1 MSSNASLITAL
12 IHEIGV
18 DPGFNIRQDT
28 PERAAHIDQLKESIR
43 TVGLQVPL
51 RVRRHHET
59 YLIVDGHC
67 RFAALQALHQE
78 GAHRD
83 GVQCFVEPG
92 DSTTADHI
100 LTMLISDT
108 RLPFQPLERAEG
120 VMRMLRLG
128 WNKTR
133 VALHLGCSVKQVEY
147 LIDLA
152 HVPEEVKAM
161 VVEGEVAPT
170 VAVQAVRK
178 EGPAHAAE
186 ALTAAKE
193 AKEERKAKAAEAAK
207 TPKAARAER
216 QAKADA
222 APTPPPRPEDGA
234 PPFDRETFHAMH
246 ETLRDLLRLTSVD
259 LIHATIRDLY
269 ESLS

>member
-1 MSSNASLITAL
+1 MQSNASLISVS
-12 IHEIGV
+12 IRDIEV
-18 DPGFNIRQDT
+18 DPGFNIRHDT
-28 PERAAHIDQLKESIR
+28 AERLAHIDQLKESIR

-51 RVRRHHET
+51 RVRHNDLH
-59 YLIVDGHC
+59 YVIVDGHC

-78 GAHRD
+78 GAHADTVR
-83 GVQCFVEPG
+83 CFVEPG

-108 RLPFQPLERAEG
+108 HLPFQPLERAEG
-120 VMRMLRLG
+120 VLRLLRLG
-128 WNKTR
+128 WNKPR
-133 VALHLGCSVKQVEY
+133 VAGHLGCSVRQIEY

-170 VAVQAVRK
+170 AAVKAVRK
-178 EGPAHAAE
+178 EGPTRAAE
-186 ALTAAKE
+186 ALTAATE
-193 AKEERKAKAAEAAK
+193 AKKEKKVRGAAAK
-207 TPKAARAER
+207 TPQAARAER
-216 QAKADA
+216 QANADHTPA
-222 APTPPPRPEDGA
+222 APRRPEDGP

-246 ETLRDLLRLTSVD
+246 ETLRDLLRLTSAD

>member
-1 MSSNASLITAL
+1 MQSNASLIYVPVPA
-12 IHEIGV
+12 IGV

-28 PERAAHIDQLKESIR
+28 AERVAHIDQLKESIR

-51 RVRRHHET
+51 RVRHNNLH
-59 YLIVDGHC
+59 YVIVDGHC

-78 GAHRD
+78 GAHADPVR
-83 GVQCFVEPG
+83 CFVEPG
-92 DSTTADHI
+92 DSTPADHI

-120 VMRMLRLG
+120 VLRLLRLG

-133 VALHLGCSVKQVEY
+133 VAGHLGCSVRQIEY

-170 VAVQAVRK
+170 AAVKAVRK
-178 EGPAHAAE
+178 EGPTRAAE
-186 ALTAAKE
+186 ALTAAKD
-193 AKEERKAKAAEAAK
+193 AKKEKKVKGGTAAK
-207 TPKAARAER
+207 TPQAARRER
-216 QAKADA
+216 ASDHAPA
-222 APTPPPRPEDGA
+222 APRRPEDGP